1 MKYLEDFSPGER
13 ETLGSHRLSA
23 EEIVEFARQW
33 DPQAMHT
40 DSEAAASS
48 AFSGLIAS
56 GAHLVALSIRLLIEQ
71 ADRAAVIAGLGWDEV
86 RFLEPA
92 RPGDRL
98 TATRTCL
105 EARPSASRPGAG
117 VVRNRIT
124 LENQH
129 GHTVLSYADAILVA
143 ARPAG
148 SKNS

>member
-1 MKYLEDFSPGER
+1 MKYLEDFSPGEQ
-13 ETLGSHRLSA
+13 EILGSHELSS
-23 EEIVEFARQW
+23 EEIIDFARLW

-40 DSEAAASS
+40 DTDAAASS
-48 AFSGLIAS
+48 TFSGLIAS
-56 GAHLVALSIRLLIEQ
+56 GAHLVALSVRLLVGQ
-71 ADRAAVIAGLGWDEV
+71 PDRAQVIAGLGWDEV

-105 EARPSASRPGAG
+105 QARPSASRPGEG

-129 GHTVLSYADAILVA
+129 GRTVLSYVDAILVA
-143 ARPAG
+143 KRPAG
-148 SKNS
+148 LHTD